1 MLTERPGIS
10 LPPRSTKPRKTG
22 LTCVVDKGLGLTSA
36 EDILTAVHPYV
47 DIWKIGWAG
56 AYIMSDLGQRLALL
70 RRFDVRPCF
79 GGMMFEICYQYKQYS
94 EYADWLKALGVE
106 LVEVS
111 NGSLH
116 IPEPEKRQMIEYF
129 AKRGF
134 VVLSEVGSKD
144 ITYTMAPDE
153 WAACVHADKDAG
165 AWKVILE
172 GRADASAGIYSP
184 DGTLQEPIIEGV
196 LNSGISSG
204 DLIFEGPH
212 KRQMAKFVSM
222 IGSNVSLGNIPLE
235 EVLNLECIRL
245 GLRGDTVLQFHAG

>member
-1 MLTERPGIS
+1 MPKERLSIL
-10 LPPRSTKPRKTG
+10 LPPRSTKPRESG
-22 LTCVVDKGLGLTSA
+22 LTCVVDKGLGLASA
-36 EDILTAVHPYV
+36 EDMLKLVHPYV

-56 AYIMSDLGQRLALL
+56 AYIMTDLEERLELL
-70 RRFDVRPCF
+70 RRYNVRPCF
-79 GGMMFEICYQYKQYS
+79 GGMMFEICYQYKCTS
-94 EYADWLKALGVE
+94 EYADWLKVLGVE

-129 AKRGF
+129 ANRGF
-134 VVLSEVGSKD
+134 VVLAEVGSKD

-153 WAACVHADKDAG
+153 WATCVHADRDAG

-172 GRADASAGIYSP
+172 GRADASAGIYRP
-184 DGTLQEPIIEGV
+184 DGALEEPIIEGV
-196 LNSGISSG
+196 LNSGISSD

-245 GLRGDTVLQFHAG
+245 GLRGDTVSQFHAD